1 MTDLN
6 GKVVLVT
13 GSSRGIGAEIAVA
26 FAGHGANVVLHGRDT
41 EALAKVQAGITNGG
55 GHAMFVTGDVTKF
68 ADIEAIRVRVEQAY
82 GLVDVLVACAGGS
95 SGRPGPIEDIG
106 EESWRADLDTNLTAT
121 FLTIK
126 SFLPGMKRRGSGSII
141 TMSSAAGRRASA
153 NTLVAYGAAKAGVQ
167 LLTQDLAA
175 QVGPHG
181 IRANCIAPKTI
192 LTEKNKAWIP
202 EQQQQQKLIESHP
215 LRRLGTPQDV
225 ARAAL
230 YLASDEASWITGVVL
245 DISGGAVMV

>member
-26 FAGHGANVVLHGRDT
+26 FARQGAKVVLHGRDT
-41 EALAKVQAGITNGG
+41 EALAKIQDDITNRG
-55 GHAMFVTGDVTKF
+55 GHAMSVTGDVTKF
-68 ADIEAIRVRVEQAY
+68 ADIEAIRARVEQTY

-95 SGRPGPIEDIG
+95 GSRPGPIEDIG
-106 EESWRADLDTNLTAT
+106 EESWRADLDANLTAT

-126 SFLPGMKRRGSGSII
+126 SFLPGMKRRGTGSII

-181 IRANCIAPKTI
+181 IRANCIAPEMI

-202 EQQQQQKLIESHP
+202 GQQQQELIQSHP
-215 LRRLGTPQDV
+215 LRRLGTPHDV
-225 ARAAL
+225 AQAAV
-230 YLASDEASWITGVVL
+230 YLASDEASWITGVIL